1 MGMKEALL
9 VGEKDRFSDLTELK
23 LGKAKERHAADS
35 LKEIFTKFH
44 SYRAKISSSQ
54 QILVTF
60 SY

>member
-1 MGMKEALL
+1 M
-9 VGEKDRFSDLTELK
+9 GEKDRFSDLTELK
-23 LGKAKERHAADS
+23 LGKAKERDAADS

>member
-1 MGMKEALL
+1 MKEALL
-9 VGEKDRFSDLTELK
+9 VDEKDRFSDLTELK
-23 LGKAKERHAADS
+23 LGKAKERDAADS

>member
-1 MGMKEALL
+1 MRMREALL
-9 VGEKDRFSDLTELK
+9 VGEKGRFSDLTELK
-23 LGKAKERHAADS
+23 LGKAKERDAADS
-35 LKEIFTKFH
+35 LKEIVTKFH

>member
-1 MGMKEALL
+1 MKEALL

-23 LGKAKERHAADS
+23 LGKAKERDAADS

-54 QILVTF
+54 QIVVTF
-60 SY
+60 SH